1 MASLRERAW
10 ILMVGAAAWLMALAP
25 AAAQQQAPAAI
36 EAWLASEHTSKQ
48 LMADTVKAVCDDEE
62 GLAALGRHQAAAADE
77 PDAPRSKGLRSLMV
91 QVTLEHLR
99 RTYKSGMT
107 FVGQYRGLEALQPW
121 VTPFL
126 FQLLLET
133 PEWYPYTFRVRLVP
147 AIRDLQL
154 RLPEAE
160 RVAAILALAADER
173 EPTDLRSALAAML
186 WQWGKRAP
194 AEARVRELQ
203 LATTEGDAQD
213 RVDATLA
220 LADYYNLLR
229 DYKRAAGAHRAAQAL
244 ARGAGVE
251 LRPIAWYAAA
261 CVHALRGDKERGMAA
276 LERCVELHRSPYLDR
291 SLRLERKLF
300 DKDPEIN
307 SLRADERFAALVEAA
322 FGADADKKDEPARRG
337 R

>member
-1 MASLRERAW
+1 ML
-10 ILMVGAAAWLMALAP
+10 GAALICGWTASANAQVRP
-25 AAAQQQAPAAI
+25 AAAI

-48 LMADTVKAVCDDEE
+48 LMAETVKAVCDADD
-62 GLAALGRHQAAAADE
+62 GLAALGRMQAEVEDA
-77 PDAPRSKGLRSLMV
+77 PDAPRSKGIRSLMV

-99 RTYKSGMT
+99 RTRKSGMT

-126 FQLLLET
+126 FELLLET

-147 AIRDLQL
+147 AIRDLQV
-154 RLPEAE
+154 RLPAGD
-160 RVAAILALAADER
+160 RVAAVTAIADDER
-173 EPTDLRSALAAML
+173 EPTDLRRALAAML
-186 WQWGKRAP
+186 WQWGKRAQ
-194 AEARVRELQ
+194 AEAQVRELQ

-244 ARGAGVE
+244 ARGADVE

-261 CVHALRGDKERGMAA
+261 CVHALRGDKERGIAA
-276 LERCVELHRSPYLDR
+276 LERCAELHSSPYLDG

-300 DKDPEIN
+300 ERDPEIAL
-307 SLRADERFAALVEAA
+307 LREDARFAELVKKA
-322 FGADADKKDEPARRG
+322 FGDKSAGDKSDGDKAAGRG
-337 R
+337 GR